1 MTLDYIAKDCPLDDP
16 EREIPTST
24 SGEGEETSEN
34 APQCTS
40 KLKLYFWVIQRK
52 SLFSWKNGRTLHV
65 RSGVFFIPVTCSC
78 VYKQIFLFI
87 KTEPQVRVFTF
98 PTHMAGC
105 VVRMAPRKRLA
116 PYVLEE
122 EGRTYIVRVDL
133 TRVVGVILTRKFS
146 ITFIV
151 FPR

>member
-1 MTLDYIAKDCPLDDP
+1 M
-16 EREIPTST
+16 
-24 SGEGEETSEN
+24 
-34 APQCTS
+34 
-40 KLKLYFWVIQRK
+40 
-52 SLFSWKNGRTLHV
+52 
-65 RSGVFFIPVTCSC
+65 TCSC

-133 TRVVGVILTRKFS
+133 TRVVEVILTRKFS
-146 ITFIV
+146 IAFIV

>member
-1 MTLDYIAKDCPLDDP
+1 MDDL

-34 APQCTS
+34 APRCTS
-40 KLKLYFWVIQRK
+40 KLKLYFYLGNTKVVIVQLK
-52 SLFSWKNGRTLHV
+52 QNGRTLYV
-65 RSGVFFIPVTCSC
+65 TSGVFFYTGDV
-78 VYKQIFLFI
+78 FLYMYTDFFFII
-87 KTEPQVRVFTF
+87 KTEPQIRVFTF

-122 EGRTYIVRVDL
+122 EGRTYIVGVDL
-133 TRVVGVILTRKFS
+133 TRVVGVI
-146 ITFIV
+146 
-151 FPR
+151 